1 MPELR
6 VFFHS
11 APTSRFSG
19 TVYRICPARYSE
31 NVVSMRGSLLHGA
44 RYNLRGYFG
53 ALYTSLSKETAR
65 REVARYFTVPPIG
78 GFVEASIDLQLNR
91 VLDLTDRKL
100 LRQAKLQWKQLIQ
113 ARFYAT
119 QEIGLRAWECGME
132 ALLVPSAADPAE
144 RNLAV
149 FLDNQHP
156 PWKVHLAKVAA
167 QPGLDMT
174 EAGARPQAR
183 TRG

>member
-6 VFFHS
+6 PFFHS
-11 APTSRFSG
+11 AATSRFTG

-44 RYNLRGYFG
+44 RYNIRGYFG
-53 ALYTSLSKETAR
+53 ALYTSLSKQTAH

-78 GFVEASIDLQLNR
+78 GFVEASIDLQLNH

-100 LRQAKLQWKQLIQ
+100 LRQASIAWKQLTQ
-113 ARFYAT
+113 TRFYAT
-119 QEIGLRAWECGME
+119 QEIGLRAWEGGIE

-144 RNLAV
+144 CNLAV

-156 PWKVHLAKVAA
+156 PWRVHLTRVAA
-167 QPGLDMT
+167 QPD
-174 EAGARPQAR
+174 R
-183 TRG
+183 TTLQ